1 MVVKLVLKRKNENIH
16 IWSRYSLFKNTGCRL
31 PASSSAALSILKR
44 QAWWRPIEC
53 LWLIES
59 VTHVTN
65 LRWFSHGS
73 EVNSWPWEIHRPHIK
88 TRFIWLDTFTDK
100 CRLPHPKL
108 SSTTSCVPL
117 ALSSSTSQRN
127 FVIDDTDWMGI
138 IFHKYNTPSY
148 SYALYK
154 SVRMQTI
161 TISLRERSQSNHK
174 VPKRRR
180 LSPSWDV
187 VDDRPPHQLVHGAV
201 EVWEWISNFIVQ
213 FTRHVITYPCRDY
226 KPHPYSRSCIYSK
239 PS

>member
-1 MVVKLVLKRKNENIH
+1 MNSFADTL
-16 IWSRYSLFKNTGCRL
+16 
-31 PASSSAALSILKR
+31 LSILKR
-44 QAWWRPIEC
+44 RAYWRPIEC

-73 EVNSWPWEIHRPHIK
+73 EVNSWPWEIHWPHIK
-88 TRFIWLDTFTDK
+88 TRFIGLDTFTDK

-117 ALSSSTSQRN
+117 ALPSSTSQRN

-154 SVRMQTI
+154 SVRMQT
-161 TISLRERSQSNHK
+161 TNISLRERSQSSHK

-180 LSPSWDV
+180 LAPSWDV
-187 VDDRPPHQLVHGAV
+187 VDDRPPHQLVHGDHG
-201 EVWEWISNFIVQ
+201 NFSLHQINCL
-213 FTRHVITYPCRDY
+213 FGSLSRITTTKTSTTNNASTNIIWYRRLS
-226 KPHPYSRSCIYSK
+226 YSLQLNQT
-239 PS
+239 

>member
-1 MVVKLVLKRKNENIH
+1 M
-16 IWSRYSLFKNTGCRL
+16 T
-31 PASSSAALSILKR
+31 P
-44 QAWWRPIEC
+44 
-53 LWLIES
+53 
-59 VTHVTN
+59 VTN

-88 TRFIWLDTFTDK
+88 TRFIGLDIFTDK

-154 SVRMQTI
+154 SVRMQT
-161 TISLRERSQSNHK
+161 TNISLRERSQSSHK

-180 LSPSWDV
+180 LAPSWDV
-187 VDDRPPHQLVHGAV
+187 VDDRHPHQLVHGDFGTP
-201 EVWEWISNFIVQ
+201 EVNFWVRSFKMWYTCIGRMLDNSPRIWILIFM
-213 FTRHVITYPCRDY
+213 TMTMKKYLLPCKTNSD
-226 KPHPYSRSCIYSK
+226 SVNNEV
-239 PS
+239 